1 MRFETRRK
9 ITERREFDKIVEE
22 AQNRFI
28 RKLHFLTDD
37 WEITER
43 LSRNNIDFRNFF
55 LYEEILTGEEYCD
68 KEGVYED
75 ITEAITETYDG
86 EYDEDIFEGV
96 LECFFIAVCYAYEF
110 FNKEVIKLN
119 TKINVEENSIYNYDF
134 IIE

>member
-43 LSRNNIDFRNFF
+43 LSRNNIDFRDFF
-55 LYEEILTGEEYCD
+55 LYEEITTGEEYCD
-68 KEGVYED
+68 TDGVYED
-75 ITEAITETYDG
+75 IAEAITETYE
-86 EYDEDIFEGV
+86 EYDEDKFQSI
-96 LECFFIAVCYAYEF
+96 LECFTTAVYYAYDYFE
-110 FNKEVIKLN
+110 KEVIKLN
-119 TKINVEENSIYNYDF
+119 TRINVEENSLYNYDF
-134 IIE
+134 IVE